1 MSAYRGSFVKK
12 KMKILRKLRDHFF
25 EEITPESELE
35 TNDLT
40 RKIQVVLK
48 LTGEFLA
55 ALLAVLLVLVVRRII
70 LETM

>member
-1 MSAYRGSFVKK
+1 
-12 KMKILRKLRDHFF
+12 MKILRKLREHFF

-48 LTGEFLA
+48 LAVKFLA
-55 ALLAVLLVLVVRRII
+55 VLVAVLLVLVVRRII
-70 LETM
+70 LETI